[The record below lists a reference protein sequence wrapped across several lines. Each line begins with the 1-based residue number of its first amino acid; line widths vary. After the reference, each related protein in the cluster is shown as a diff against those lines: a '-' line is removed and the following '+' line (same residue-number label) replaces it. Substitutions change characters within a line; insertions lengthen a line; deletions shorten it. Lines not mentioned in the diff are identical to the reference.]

1 MQCELKLLR
10 HEIPIILKDSGFK
23 KYCIK
28 TCFFILI
35 AILIGIGIGIW
46 CSMMYFGENP
56 VKSILAYGIVIGIAL
71 IYIEI
76 VVWYYLLHKICV
88 TKPWQIS
95 QR

>member
-28 TCFFILI
+28 TFLFT
-35 AILIGIGIGIW
+35 IGIGIGIW